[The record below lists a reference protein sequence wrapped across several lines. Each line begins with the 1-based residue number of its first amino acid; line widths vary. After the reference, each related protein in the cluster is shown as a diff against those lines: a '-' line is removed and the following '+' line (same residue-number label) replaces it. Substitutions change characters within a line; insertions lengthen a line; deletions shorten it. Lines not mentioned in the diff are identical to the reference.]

1 MLQLPLPLDG
11 AAMRWRHGRSSYRP
25 QQEPFD
31 PSQYGVELIGDAAAR
46 AFVLEHH
53 YSRSYPAA
61 IAAFGLMERHGHSQ
75 RLAGVAVFSVPM
87 NNRAAARYGAPDAPF
102 CDLGRFVLLDE
113 IAGNAE
119 TWFLSRAL
127 AGLAS
132 VKTDESNRP
141 LHRLVLAYSDP
152 QPRTAA
158 NGDVLFAGHI
168 GGIYAAAS
176 AVYLGR
182 GTPRMHWVGP
192 DATLISPRALS
203 KLRNGERGASYVY
216 EQILRLGAPRRS
228 PGEPAARYLARALA
242 EGPFRR
248 LRHRGNHVYSLPTG
262 THHMRKAARM
272 LDRGLSRPRE
282 TDPLSTRT

>member
-11 AAMRWRHGRSSYRP
+11 AAMRWRQGRASYRP
-25 QQEPFD
+25 QREQFD
-31 PSQYGVELIGDAAAR
+31 PRHFGVEQIGDAAAR

-61 IAAFGLMERHGHSQ
+61 IAAFGLIERTSHSD
-75 RLAGVAVFSVPM
+75 RLTGVAVFSVPM
-87 NNRAAARYGAPDAPF
+87 NGKAARRYGAADAPF

-127 AGLAS
+127 AGLSS
-132 VKTDESNRP
+132 VKTDASSRP
-141 LHRLVLAYSDP
+141 LHHLVLAYSDP

-158 NGDVLFAGHI
+158 NGDVIFAGHV

-176 AVYLGR
+176 AIYLGR
-182 GTPRMHWVGP
+182 GTARVHWVAQ

-203 KLRNGERGASYVY
+203 KLRNGERGDAYVY
-216 EQILRLGAPRRS
+216 EQLLRHGAPRRRLN
-228 PGEPAARYLARALA
+228 EPAADYVSRALA

-248 LRHRGNHVYSLPTG
+248 LRHRGNHVYCLPTG
-262 THHMRKAARM
+262 THRMRRAAR
-272 LDRGLSRPRE
+272 GLKTFAARP
-282 TDPLSTRT
+282 THCDPVVFN